1 MDTYTKVDNKSKLGE
16 NILAEIEIP
25 ENVNVKYE
33 NKLLEVLG
41 PQGKLKKNIEKIPII
56 LTIEGNKKIKV
67 KPFGKRKKDLA
78 ITNTIRS
85 IIRNMIT
92 GVQIGYTYK
101 LKVVFAHFPISIKVS
116 QGKITI
122 ENFSGERSP
131 RLIDIIGDCKVI
143 VEEEDLVIKGPS
155 LEDVSQTA
163 ANVELATRIKNKD
176 KRVFLD
182 GLFIYSREKGM

>member
-1 MDTYTKVDNKSKLGE
+1 MYTKGDHKSKLDE
-16 NILAEIEIP
+16 NIVAEIEIP

-92 GVQIGYTYK
+92 GVQSGYTYK
-101 LKVVFAHFPISIKVS
+101 LKVVFAHFPISIKVG
-116 QGKITI
+116 QRKITI

-131 RLIDIIGDCKVI
+131 RLIDIIGDCKVT

-182 GLFIYSREKGM
+182 GLFIYVRERGM

>member
-1 MDTYTKVDNKSKLGE
+1 MDTYTKGDNKSKLGE